1 MSDNST
7 ATQSDQTG
15 AAAGAATTTSDQN
28 AASNSAVSSDQ
39 NANAAG
45 QSAGA
50 ENNGQASQ
58 KKLPQTASPLP
69 FLSLLGMGSLMG
81 GGLLAR
87 IRSRK

>member
-15 AAAGAATTTSDQN
+15 AAATTSDQN

-39 NANAAG
+39 NANAAD
-45 QSAGA
+45 QTAAA
-50 ENNGQASQ
+50 ENNGQASTEAAQ

-69 FLSLLGMGSLMG
+69 FLGLLGMGSLMG

-87 IRSRK
+87 IRGRK